1 VPRTTIILA
10 DDNCSVL
17 AHVSH
22 MLERD
27 KNYQVVAEISEPAK
41 IVRECLQLRPNIIVL
56 DISMG
61 ELSGIDVARQLRDSG
76 STAKIVFLTV
86 HEDTDYMNAA
96 IGAGGSAYVVKS
108 RLSLDLFSAI
118 NAALADKIFVS
129 ASLLNEPS
137 AGGRR

>member
-1 VPRTTIILA
+1 MSKTTVVLA
-10 DDNCSVL
+10 DDNSSVL
-17 AHVSH
+17 AHVSR

-27 KNYQVVAEISEPAK
+27 QNYQVVAEISEPAT

-76 STAKIVFLTV
+76 STAKVVFLTV

-108 RLSLDLFSAI
+108 RLSLDLLSAI
-118 NAALADKIFVS
+118 NAALAGKIFVS
-129 ASLLNEPS
+129 ASMLNEPS
-137 AGGRR
+137 I

>member
-1 VPRTTIILA
+1 MSKTTVVLA
-10 DDNCSVL
+10 DDNSSVL
-17 AHVSH
+17 AHVSR

-27 KNYQVVAEISEPAK
+27 KNYQVVAEISEPAT

-76 STAKIVFLTV
+76 STAKVVFLTV
-86 HEDTDYMNAA
+86 HDDTDYMNAA

-137 AGGRR
+137 T

>member
-1 VPRTTIILA
+1 MSRTTVILA
-10 DDNCSVL
+10 DDNSSVL
-17 AHVSH
+17 AHVGH

-27 KNYQVVAEISEPAK
+27 KKYQVVAEISEPAT
-41 IVRECLQLRPNIIVL
+41 IVRECLKLRPNIIVL

-76 STAKIVFLTV
+76 CTAKVVFLTV

-118 NAALADKIFVS
+118 NAALAGKIFVS

-137 AGGRR
+137 TQCEF

>member
-1 VPRTTIILA
+1 MSRTTVILA
-10 DDNCSVL
+10 DDNSSVL

-27 KNYQVVAEISEPAK
+27 KNCQVVATISEPAS
-41 IVRECLQLRPNIIVL
+41 IVRECLHLRPNVIVL

-86 HEDTDYMNAA
+86 HEDADYMNAA

-118 NAALADKIFVS
+118 NAVLAGKIFVS
-129 ASLLNEPS
+129 ASLLNEPDPHS
-137 AGGRR
+137 

>member
-1 VPRTTIILA
+1 VSKTTVVLA
-10 DDNCSVL
+10 DDNSSVL
-17 AHVSH
+17 AHVSR

-27 KNYQVVAEISEPAK
+27 QNYQVVAEISEPAT

-76 STAKIVFLTV
+76 STAKVVFLTV

-108 RLSLDLFSAI
+108 RLSLDLLSAI
-118 NAALADKIFVS
+118 NAALAGKIFVS
-129 ASLLNEPS
+129 ASMLNEPS
-137 AGGRR
+137 I

>member
-1 VPRTTIILA
+1 MSKTTVVLA
-10 DDNCSVL
+10 DDNSSVL
-17 AHVSH
+17 AHVSR

-27 KNYQVVAEISEPAK
+27 KNYQVVAEISEPAT

-76 STAKIVFLTV
+76 STAKVVFLTV

-137 AGGRR
+137 T

>member
-1 VPRTTIILA
+1 VSKTTVVLA
-10 DDNCSVL
+10 DDNSSVL
-17 AHVSH
+17 AHVSR

-27 KNYQVVAEISEPAK
+27 KNYQVVAEISEPAT

-76 STAKIVFLTV
+76 STAKVVFLTV

-108 RLSLDLFSAI
+108 RLSLDLLSAI
-118 NAALADKIFVS
+118 NAALAGKIFVS

-137 AGGRR
+137 T

>member
-1 VPRTTIILA
+1 VSKTTVVLA
-10 DDNCSVL
+10 DDNSSVL
-17 AHVSH
+17 AHVSR

-27 KNYQVVAEISEPAK
+27 KNYQVVAEISEPAT

-76 STAKIVFLTV
+76 STAKVVFLTV

-137 AGGRR
+137 T

>member
-1 VPRTTIILA
+1 
-10 DDNCSVL
+10 
-17 AHVSH
+17 

-27 KNYQVVAEISEPAK
+27 NIYQVVAAISDPTA

-86 HEDTDYMNAA
+86 HDDTDYMNAA

-118 NAALADKIFVS
+118 NAVLAGKVFVS

-137 AGGRR
+137 TQV